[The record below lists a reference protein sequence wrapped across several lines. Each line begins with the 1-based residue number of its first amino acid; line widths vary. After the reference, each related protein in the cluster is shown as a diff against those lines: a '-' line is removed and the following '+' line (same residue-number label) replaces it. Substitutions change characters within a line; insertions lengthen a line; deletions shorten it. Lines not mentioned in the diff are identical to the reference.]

1 MTPGTTDRPQMSI
14 EEFEQ
19 LARTAPETVT
29 LEFINGNLAVKP
41 VPDGDHDEI
50 IMWLAEKCMQRR
62 PDLWLYRERGLKTES
77 YREGRARPD
86 GTLAPRKHFAGHGE
100 WSQTEGV
107 LMAVEVTSN
116 DADTDQ
122 RDRVDKRDGY
132 AAAGI
137 PVYLLIDRD
146 DCTVTVHSEP
156 EDGKY
161 RSLTT
166 RPYGAVIDIP
176 DPVGITLETAE
187 LKDYAS

>member
-14 EEFEQ
+14 EDFEQ

-29 LEFINGNLAVKP
+29 LEFISGKLEVKP
-41 VPDGDHDEI
+41 VPDGDHDDI
-50 IMWLAEKCMQRR
+50 IMWLVEKCMQQR

-77 YREGRARPD
+77 YRKGRARPD
-86 GTLAPRKHFAGHGE
+86 GTLAPRKHFGGHGE
-100 WSQTEGV
+100 WSDTEGI

-122 RDRVDKRDGY
+122 RDRLDKRDGY

-146 DCTVTVHSEP
+146 DCTVTVHCEP

-166 RPYGAVIDIP
+166 RPYGAVIKIP
-176 DPVGITLETAE
+176 DPVGITLETEE

>member
-29 LEFINGNLAVKP
+29 LEFISGKLEVKP
-41 VPDGDHDEI
+41 APDGDHDDI
-50 IMWLAEKCMQRR
+50 IMWLVEKCMQQR

-77 YREGRARPD
+77 YRKGRARPD

-100 WSQTEGV
+100 WSDPKGV

-122 RDRVDKRDGY
+122 RDRLDKRDGY

-146 DCTVTVHSEP
+146 DCTVTVHCEP

-166 RPYGAVIDIP
+166 RPYGAVIKIP
-176 DPVGITLETAE
+176 DPIGITLETEE
-187 LKDYAS
+187 LEDYAS

>member
-29 LEFINGNLAVKP
+29 LEFINGKLEVKP

-50 IMWLAEKCMQRR
+50 IMWVQDQCMQHR
-62 PDLWLYRERGLKTES
+62 PDLRLYRARGLKAES
-77 YREGRARPD
+77 YRKGRARPD
-86 GTLAPRKHFAGHGE
+86 GALAPRKHFAGHGE
-100 WSQTEGV
+100 WSDTEGV

-116 DADTDQ
+116 DADKDQ
-122 RDRVDKRDGY
+122 RDRVDKPDGY

-137 PVYLLIDRD
+137 PVYLLVDRD
-146 DCTVTVHSEP
+146 ECTLVVHSEP
-156 EDGKY
+156 QRGRY
-161 RSLTT
+161 RMRRVWT
-166 RPYGAVIDIP
+166 YGEAVELP
-176 DPVGITLETAE
+176 DPVGITLDTEE